1 MHAQEVLTYLEAE
14 GLHIDPIPGQSDRV
28 RVTPVKGELTDEHR
42 RLIREH
48 KPALVALLTRR
59 PIPVPPLP
67 AHDLAAIHEAIEER
81 AAIREYDGGE
91 SRPLAEH
98 RAHASMRVYRVL
110 IHMGQDQ
117 PPRWS
122 TLLAPGCDLAEA
134 TLAAQGRFGAE
145 RVLEIRE
152 RPFPTPGT
160 QPLAA

>member
-1 MHAQEVLTYLEAE
+1 MQAQEVLSYLEAE

-59 PIPVPPLP
+59 PIPVPPLSP
-67 AHDLAAIHEAIEER
+67 PDREAIREAIAER
-81 AAIREYDGGE
+81 AAIREHDGGE
-91 SRPLAEH
+91 PRPLAEH

-110 IHMGQDQ
+110 VAMDHDQ
-117 PPRWS
+117 PPRWA

-134 TLAAQGRFGAE
+134 THAAQGRFGTA
-145 RVLEIRE
+145 RVLELHE
-152 RPFPTPGT
+152 RPFPPPGAK
-160 QPLAA
+160 PLAA